1 MKKSAISFLMLFL
14 SISLFTCDNE
24 PIDPDLQPQNQTDDL
39 DCLAATQTY
48 ITAVTAFADWD
59 GNASAEYTVLCNGY
73 ASSIQGLIDNCGDPS
88 GSFQAILGTLGDCSE
103 PLDPDTCETA
113 IANSGIAEV
122 NLNNAPANMFT
133 QFCSVY
139 VMTLEEQIEI
149 CGDADG
155 SIQAIIDGL
164 GDCNNTQVDD
174 ATIIGTWLLTAWNGE
189 AIDLNNDGTEN
200 TNFLNEM
207 DCYTNETLIF
217 NSDNTGTAMSTSFA
231 TFTFEIETGTTNSY
245 VYTIECEDEIENSDF
260 TWTQNGN
267 TITIT
272 DTASSDVSEW
282 TINGNDLST
291 DIPSGFIAFDS
302 DDFSVVVTQ
311 DLTFVYEKQ

>member
-1 MKKSAISFLMLFL
+1 MKKPAIQFLMLFL
-14 SISLFTCDNE
+14 SMSLFTCDNE
-24 PIDPDLQPQNQTDDL
+24 PLEPSLLPQEETSNL
-39 DCLAATQTY
+39 DCLTATQAY
-48 ITAVTAFADWD
+48 ITAITNFGSWD
-59 GNASAEYTVLCNGY
+59 GNEATYPPLCADYAASL
-73 ASSIQGLIDNCGDPS
+73 QGLIDNCGDPT
-88 GSFQAILGTLGDCSE
+88 GSYQALLGTLGDCSE
-103 PLDPDTCETA
+103 PLDPDTCESA
-113 IANSGIAEV
+113 IANSGIAEA
-122 NLNNAPANMFT
+122 NLNNATSDLYT
-133 QFCSVY
+133 QFCNGY
-139 VMTLEEQIEI
+139 VLALQEQIEI

-155 SIQAIIDGL
+155 SIQSTIDGL
-164 GDCNNTQVDD
+164 GDCSETVPNADIV
-174 ATIIGTWLLTAWNGE
+174 GTWLLTAWNGE

>member
-1 MKKSAISFLMLFL
+1 MKKPVIQFLLLFL
-14 SISLFTCDNE
+14 SMSLFTCDNE
-24 PIDPDLQPQNQTDDL
+24 PLESDLVPQEETSNL
-39 DCLAATQTY
+39 DCLTATQAY
-48 ITAVTAFADWD
+48 ITAITNFGNWD
-59 GNASAEYTVLCNGY
+59 GSDATYPPLCADYAASL
-73 ASSIQGLIDNCGDPS
+73 QGLIDNCGDPT
-88 GSFQAILGTLGDCSE
+88 GGFQALLGTLGDCSE
-103 PLDPDTCETA
+103 PLDPDTCESA
-113 IANSGIAEV
+113 IANSGIAEA
-122 NLNNAPANMFT
+122 NLNNATSDMYT
-133 QFCSVY
+133 QFCNGY
-139 VMTLEEQIEI
+139 VLTLQEQIEI

-155 SIQAIIDGL
+155 SIQATIDSL
-164 GDCNNTQVDD
+164 GDCSETVPNADIV
-174 ATIIGTWLLTAWNGE
+174 GTWLLTAWNGE

-207 DCYTNETLIF
+207 DCYTNETLVF

-245 VYTIECEDEIENSDF
+245 VYTIECEDEIENSAF
-260 TWTQNGN
+260 TWTQSGN

-291 DIPSGFIAFDS
+291 DIPSGFVAFDS